1 MVLKPKENKHTQIQY
16 KKLENKTEINKSKRV
31 LKLHIKFFFSFQFD
45 YRLQSV
51 ILLIK
56 MLPKHY
62 SFVCVLHSNN
72 P

>member
-1 MVLKPKENKHTQIQY
+1 MVLKPKENKYTQIQY

-31 LKLHIKFFFSFQFD
+31 LKLHIKFFLFQFD

-62 SFVCVLHSNN
+62 SFVCVCVVFK
-72 P
+72 